1 MASDA
6 PAISPDRVAAG
17 AAVLALTDR
26 VGFDAYAA
34 AWVHDG
40 ETGIWRYVLSTP
52 MLGTHGPEWV
62 YARLLRAFRHDPLPQ
77 GLSALDVFVIDPAVE
92 DAVFG
97 PVGVGAVRVGEAV
110 PMAGRFG
117 DGHAYYFRLVPQGER
132 TRDPSRQFDRHVRR
146 LKAA

>member
-1 MASDA
+1 M
-6 PAISPDRVAAG
+6 SPDRAAAG

-26 VGFDAYAA
+26 IGFDAYAA
-34 AWVHDG
+34 AWVHED
-40 ETGIWRYVLSTP
+40 ETGTWRYILSSP

-77 GLSALDVFVIDPAVE
+77 GLSVLDVFVIDPAVE

-97 PVGVGAVRVGEAV
+97 PVGSERVPVGEPR
-110 PMAGRFG
+110 PMSGHFG
-117 DGHAYYFRLVPQGER
+117 DGHAYYFRRVPSGER
-132 TRDPSRQFDRHVRR
+132 TRDPSREFDRHVRR